1 MSIATTEIG
10 KTRAINVT
18 IKIDATERERLKS
31 LAVAKKRT
39 PHYLMKEAIERYLE
53 DEEAEQLAIQEATVS
68 LEHYERTGLHIT
80 LDEVKQWVKDLKT
93 DRNAKLPVCHT

>member
-1 MSIATTEIG
+1 MTTATTGIE
-10 KTRAINVT
+10 KARAVNVT
-18 IKIDATERERLKS
+18 IKIDNTERDRLKS

-53 DEEAEQLAIQEATVS
+53 DEEAEQIAIQEATAS

-80 LDEVKQWVKDLKT
+80 FDEVKQWAKDLKT
-93 DRNAKLPVCHT
+93 NRNAKLPVCHT